1 MKGSYIIK
9 VYNHRVTFTLE
20 IERNITVITGNSATG
35 KTTLID
41 SISAYEELGPK
52 SGVSIESKKECHVI
66 GGKNW
71 YDDLQKIKDSFVFVD
86 EGSAFVKS
94 EDFAR
99 AIRESDNYYI
109 LVTRENLYQ
118 LPYSI
123 NSILELH
130 KTSSRFKHT
139 YNRTY
144 PKYESVPTFTNE
156 LQNMA
161 QIITE
166 DSNSGYEL
174 FLYIASSKGI
184 HCISAGGRNGILELI
199 NKNPEK
205 KKLVVADGAAFG
217 ANMAAV
223 YRYVEK
229 HKGEAILYLPES
241 FEWIILASG
250 VVGDEEIDKILDN
263 PPEYIESSRFFS
275 WERFFTSLLEE
286 KTKGKKSAYSKNKLS
301 DYYLNDGN
309 IKKIVEVI
317 ENGRKE
323 R

>member
-1 MKGSYIIK
+1 MKGSYTIK

-41 SISAYEELGPK
+41 SISAYEELGSK

-66 GGKNW
+66 RGKNW
-71 YDDLQKIKDSFVFVD
+71 YDNLIKIKDSFVFID

-94 EDFAR
+94 KDFAK

-118 LPYSI
+118 LPYSV

-144 PKYESVPTFTNE
+144 PRYESIPTFTNE
-156 LQNMA
+156 LQNID

-166 DSNSGYEL
+166 DSNSGYEM

-184 HCISAGGRNGILELI
+184 HCISAGGRNGIYEAI
-199 NKNPEK
+199 NNIPEK

-217 ANMAAV
+217 SNMAAV
-223 YRYVEK
+223 YRYVET
-229 HKGEAILYLPES
+229 HKNETVLYLPES

-250 VVGDEEIDKILDN
+250 VVGDEEIDRILDN
-263 PPEYIESSRFFS
+263 PPDYIESSQFFS
-275 WERFFTSLLEE
+275 WERFFTYLLEE

-301 DYYLNDGN
+301 DYFLHEGN
-309 IKKIVEVI
+309 VKKIVEII
-317 ENGRKE
+317 EKGREK
-323 R
+323 